1 MARLILLALIG
12 LAGCARRGPPP
23 PGPRRPARRAGAA
36 ARPSCRAGCPDALDA
51 ARFPDATSFDDAT
64 WQAFLRAI
72 GDTFTF
78 TSVQSAPLPAT
89 SPMTPV
95 FVSSEVVS
103 EGRAENR
110 WLRRTISLPSPP
122 VAGVPAEVVLVVDTV
137 RVDRRIGTGGL
148 PPSAGVSAARVAR
161 AILVGP
167 SVPMRGS
174 RVVAPFAL
182 YRAGTDAPLM
192 PGELAGIGP
201 DGVAPSG
208 AWARSIRFF
217 AESLAARGRVETR

>member
-1 MARLILLALIG
+1 MR
-12 LAGCARRGPPP
+12 ARRGPPR
-23 PGPRRPARRAGAA
+23 PGLRRPARRAGAA

-51 ARFPDATSFDDAT
+51 ARFPAATSFDGAT
-64 WQAFLRAI
+64 WQAFLHAL
-72 GDTFTF
+72 GGTFTF

-95 FVSSEVVS
+95 LVSSEVVS

-110 WLRRTISLPSPP
+110 WLRRTISLPAPP
-122 VAGVPAEVVLVVDTV
+122 VAGVPAEVVVDAV
-137 RVDRRIGTGGL
+137 RVDRRIESGGL

-161 AILVGP
+161 AVLVGP

-174 RVVAPFAL
+174 CVVAPFAL

-192 PGELAGIGP
+192 AGELVGIGP
-201 DGVAPSG
+201 DGGAPSG

>member
-1 MARLILLALIG
+1 MR
-12 LAGCARRGPPP
+12 ARRGLSR
-23 PGPRRPARRAGAA
+23 PGLRRSARRAG
-36 ARPSCRAGCPDALDA
+36 RLLVLRAGPVAAHPDALDA
-51 ARFPDATSFDDAT
+51 ARFPAATSFDGAT
-64 WQAFLRAI
+64 WQAFLRAL

-95 FVSSEVVS
+95 FVSGEVVS

-122 VAGVPAEVVLVVDTV
+122 VAGVPVEVVDDAV

-161 AILVGP
+161 AVLGRAVGADARLSRRRP
-167 SVPMRGS
+167 VCAVPRRDGCAADGR
-174 RVVAPFAL
+174 RV
-182 YRAGTDAPLM
+182 RRDRTG
-192 PGELAGIGP
+192 
-201 DGVAPSG
+201 
-208 AWARSIRFF
+208 
-217 AESLAARGRVETR
+217 RGRAVRRMGAEHSVLCREPRCTRARRDALRRRRLG